1 MKLKEGQPSQAIGPD
16 KIPQDSAKGGC
27 LSCSKG
33 EDLGKIPSVGGDVNF
48 KDLDPGHHSRPDACP
63 LFYTT
68 APLLL
73 VLQCTILNTKPYYNK
88 HLVYFFR
95 KIV

>member
-1 MKLKEGQPSQAIGPD
+1 MVPV
-16 KIPQDSAKGGC
+16 KIPQDSAKGGGR
-27 LSCSKG
+27 SCWKG
-33 EDLGKIPSVGGDVNF
+33 KDLGKIQSLGVDVNF
-48 KDLDPGHHSRPDACP
+48 KDLDPGHHSRPDASP

-68 APLLL
+68 APMLL

-88 HLVYFFR
+88 HLVYFLG